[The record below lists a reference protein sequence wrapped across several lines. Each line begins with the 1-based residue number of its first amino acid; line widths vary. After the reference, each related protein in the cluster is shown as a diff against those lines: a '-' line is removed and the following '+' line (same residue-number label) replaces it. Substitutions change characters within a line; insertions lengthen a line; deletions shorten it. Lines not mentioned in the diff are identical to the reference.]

1 MVSCLGTDAI
11 GEDHDA
17 LANEFAKARVRSL
30 TAIHRQTSHYCSSAL
45 SAYRACLV
53 PSGSTTMEG
62 HALQT
67 TRQLFERVVSLSTR
81 RR

>member
-1 MVSCLGTDAI
+1 MVSCLGTNAI
-11 GEDHDA
+11 GKDHSA
-17 LANEFAKARVRSL
+17 LANDFAKARVRPFTGRRL
-30 TAIHRQTSHYCSSAL
+30 ATARLPL

>member
-30 TAIHRQTSHYCSSAL
+30 TAHSQADIPL
-45 SAYRACLV
+45 LLV
-53 PSGSTTMEG
+53 CP
-62 HALQT
+62 L
-67 TRQLFERVVSLSTR
+67 SLSCMSGA
-81 RR
+81 